1 MSPIYLIDDQP
12 IANFITKK
20 LLEVEGYKEN
30 IQDFTN
36 PLEAFAIVEQEKKN
50 ALIFLDLNM
59 PEMTGWEFLE
69 EMRRKGVAHK
79 TIILTSSTSELD
91 QQKAIDYPWVVE
103 YVVKPLNKEKF
114 KLLSSYLK
122 PYSKNG
128 NFRSIPD

>member
-36 PLEAFAIVEQEKKN
+36 PIEAFAIVEQEKKN

-122 PYSKNG
+122 PPSKNG